1 MEATPTPLRLATR
14 DDIDRVTEI
23 LTLAFLDDPVW
34 GRGLPRPD

>member
-23 LTLAFLDDPVW
+23 LTLAFLDDPLWAVA
-34 GRGLPRPD
+34 LARPD